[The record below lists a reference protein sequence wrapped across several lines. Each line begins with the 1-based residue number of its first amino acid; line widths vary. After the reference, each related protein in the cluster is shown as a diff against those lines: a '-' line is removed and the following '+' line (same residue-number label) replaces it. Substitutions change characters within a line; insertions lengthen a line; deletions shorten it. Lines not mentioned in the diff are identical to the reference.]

1 MGKNIPLR
9 KCIACGE
16 MKDKREM
23 IRVVTTKEGEV
34 FIDETGKKNGRGAYV
49 CGTAECFNLMK
60 KKHSLER
67 TLKNADKAEEI
78 IEKLRQ
84 EIEEQ

>member
-9 KCIACGE
+9 KCLGCDE
-16 MKDKREM
+16 MLGKKGM
-23 IRVVTTKEGEV
+23 LRVVKTKEGEIS
-34 FIDETGKKNGRGAYV
+34 IDETGKKNGRGAYI
-49 CGTAECFNLMK
+49 CGTAECFDIMK
-60 KKHSLER
+60 KKHSLKR

-84 EIEEQ
+84 EIENK

>member
-1 MGKNIPLR
+1 
-9 KCIACGE
+9 
-16 MKDKREM
+16 MKDKKQM
-23 IRVVTTKEGEV
+23 IRIVTTKEGEIFV
-34 FIDETGKKNGRGAYV
+34 DETGKKNGRGAYI
-49 CGTAECFNLMK
+49 CGTAECFDIMK

-84 EIEEQ
+84 EIENK

>member
-23 IRVVTTKEGEV
+23 IRVVTTKEGEIFV
-34 FIDETGKKNGRGAYV
+34 DETGKKNGRGAYV
-49 CGTAECFNLMK
+49 CATAECFELMK

-67 TLKNADKAEEI
+67 TLKNAGKAEEI

-84 EIEEQ
+84 EIEEK